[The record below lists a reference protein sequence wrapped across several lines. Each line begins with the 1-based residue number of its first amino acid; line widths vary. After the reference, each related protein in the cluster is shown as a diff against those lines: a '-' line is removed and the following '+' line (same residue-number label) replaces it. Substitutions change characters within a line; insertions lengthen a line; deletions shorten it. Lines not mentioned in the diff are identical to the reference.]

1 MPGVRM
7 KMAESTAVATNQVRQ
22 TRDYQRS
29 REVEVSRQVLREQG
43 AETEISRKTTTQK
56 TIETTRTRREI
67 ESQIRRLNQQL
78 DELGRSD
85 MQFEL
90 SSADAS
96 VIRVVEKSGRAFDLS
111 KSVED
116 FLATDPALHGL
127 IIDTVA

>member
-1 MPGVRM
+1 M
-7 KMAESTAVATNQVRQ
+7 KMAESAAAATNQVRQ
-22 TRDYQRS
+22 TTDYQRS

-96 VIRVVEKSGRAFDLS
+96 VIRVVEKSGRTFDLS
-111 KSVED
+111 KSVEE
-116 FLATDPALHGL
+116 FLATDPALQSGL

>member
-1 MPGVRM
+1 M
-7 KMAESTAVATNQVRQ
+7 KMAESAAAATNQVRQ
-22 TRDYQRS
+22 TTHYQRS
-29 REVEVSRQVLREQG
+29 REVDVSRQVLREQG

-90 SSADAS
+90 SSGDAS

-111 KSVED
+111 KGVEE
-116 FLATDPALHGL
+116 FLAIDPALPSGL
-127 IIDTVA
+127 IIDTVV

>member
-1 MPGVRM
+1 
-7 KMAESTAVATNQVRQ
+7 MAESTAVATNQVRQ